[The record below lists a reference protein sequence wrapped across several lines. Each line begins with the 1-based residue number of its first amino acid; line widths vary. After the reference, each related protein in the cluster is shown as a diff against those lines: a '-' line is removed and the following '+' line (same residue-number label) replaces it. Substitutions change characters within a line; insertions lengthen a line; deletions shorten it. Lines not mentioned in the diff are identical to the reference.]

1 MKFHDTTKSAPCRSA
16 KEVRRMI
23 REASYDSLLS
33 ELGAALSVNEDVG
46 ASTEGMFDRLEG
58 DVSDLRCSLKSNL
71 YFGTGTGRV
80 TILDGHKL
88 LLN

>member
-1 MKFHDTTKSAPCRSA
+1 
-16 KEVRRMI
+16 MI

-58 DVSDLRCSLKSNL
+58 DVSDLRCSWKS
-71 YFGTGTGRV
+71 
-80 TILDGHKL
+80 KL
-88 LLN
+88 

>member
-1 MKFHDTTKSAPCRSA
+1 
-16 KEVRRMI
+16 MI

-58 DVSDLRCSLKSNL
+58 DVSDLRC
-71 YFGTGTGRV
+71 V
-80 TILDGHKL
+80 TKINL
-88 LLN
+88 LLGFPFENPQVHLLQTANFELQN